1 MKRLTQFAMAA
12 IVGLVLS
19 GTAWAQQR
27 DLEVTMEVV
36 PANAAA
42 SAANEIR
49 LPLALPEAASAR
61 GQEASAFGQETAN
74 AARETAREL
83 GSEFGRAQSL
93 KARQRIPKERL
104 ASRSQDNSGEPG
116 GGLVIPPPRRD
127 RPRQ

>member
-1 MKRLTQFAMAA
+1 MKRFTQCAMAA
-12 IVGLVLS
+12 IFGLVLS

-49 LPLALPEAASAR
+49 LPLALPETVSPR

-74 AARETAREL
+74 AAREL
-83 GSEFGRAQSL
+83 GREFGRAQSE
-93 KARQRIPKERL
+93 KARAKNPSKKG
-104 ASRSQDNSGEPG
+104 S
-116 GGLVIPPPRRD
+116 
-127 RPRQ
+127 

>member
-1 MKRLTQFAMAA
+1 MKRFTQCAMAA
-12 IVGLVLS
+12 IFGLVLS

-49 LPLALPEAASAR
+49 LPLALPETVSPR

-74 AARETAREL
+74 AAREL
-83 GSEFGRAQSL
+83 GREFGRAQSE
-93 KARQRIPKERL
+93 KARAKNPSKK
-104 ASRSQDNSGEPG
+104 G
-116 GGLVIPPPRRD
+116 GS
-127 RPRQ
+127 